1 MCYFVIFV
9 LILHSISMLKTF
21 FIIQFFLTYRAT
33 LDISI
38 YRIIE
43 IVEMYPNIFSF
54 IIRYRNK
61 SYNSVVETRDG

>member
-1 MCYFVIFV
+1 MCYFVIFVFV

-43 IVEMYPNIFSF
+43 IVEMYRNI
-54 IIRYRNK
+54 I
-61 SYNSVVETRDG
+61 YNSISQQVV

>member
-1 MCYFVIFV
+1 MCYFVIFVFV

-43 IVEMYPNIFSF
+43 IVEMYPNI
-54 IIRYRNK
+54 I
-61 SYNSVVETRDG
+61 YNSISQQVV